1 MEIIAII
8 DYALFTEIKKRNL
21 FKATAETSARI
32 IFVIAQGYE

>member
-8 DYALFTEIKKRNL
+8 DYALFT
-21 FKATAETSARI
+21 ATAETSARI